1 MITSEA
7 DVALQRAILD
17 AFAADPQVEPN
28 EVGVEVDNSTVTLTG
43 YVSSWTKKLA
53 AEDAAHRVRGVLDV
67 ANDLVIRVPTSDRRT
82 DTEIANAIRQ
92 HLLWDAFVPEQQV
105 HTTVRDGIVTLH
117 GIVRSKLERD
127 EAARALRNVPGIC
140 AIENQIAVKKH

>member
-1 MITSEA
+1 MITSES

-17 AFAADPQVEPN
+17 AFAADSQIDPS

-53 AEDAAHRVRGVLDV
+53 AEDVAHRVRGVLDV
-67 ANDLVIRVPTSDRRT
+67 ANDLVIRVPSSERRT
-82 DTEIANAIRQ
+82 DTEIAGAIRQ
-92 HLLWDAFVPEQQV
+92 HLLWDAFVPDQQV

-117 GIVRSKLERD
+117 GTVRSTLERQ
-127 EAARALRNVPGIC
+127 EAARALRNIAGIC
-140 AIENQIAVKKH
+140 AIENQLVVKKH

>member
-7 DVALQRAILD
+7 DVALQRAVLD
-17 AFAADPQVEPN
+17 AFAADAQVEPN

-43 YVSSWTKKLA
+43 YVSSWAKKLA

-67 ANDLVIRVPTSDRRT
+67 ANDLVIRLPSSDRRT
-82 DTEIANAIRQ
+82 DTEIAGAIRQ

-105 HTTVRDGIVTLH
+105 HSTVRDGIVTLH
-117 GIVRSKLERD
+117 GTVRSKLERD
-127 EAARALRNVPGIC
+127 EAARALRSIPGVC
-140 AIENQIAVKKH
+140 AIENQIVVRKT